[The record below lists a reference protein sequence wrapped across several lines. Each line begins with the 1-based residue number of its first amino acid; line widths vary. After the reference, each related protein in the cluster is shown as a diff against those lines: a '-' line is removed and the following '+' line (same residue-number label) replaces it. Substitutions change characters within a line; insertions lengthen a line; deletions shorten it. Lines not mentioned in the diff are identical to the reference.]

1 MNNTF
6 SFSRFGRVLKRDLVE
21 NRKRYIGVFFVMF
34 VAFLVYQFYEI
45 KEIAELGQIFVRKN
59 GELHIYEKADYLS
72 RFVNSCLPFFYGVL
86 SLALFCA
93 AADMSGVPLRSKT
106 IATNY
111 LMMPASNLEKFLSR
125 ALINTVVVIIMTYIA
140 LLCADLVRM
149 LSLSLLKA
157 EMTWGL
163 TAPRALVAW
172 MEPLKEIYI
181 DGASGYE
188 VVNNEIIYPYWK
200 KDLAIMAVS
209 FAVILTLWAHSLFV
223 LGGCFWRK
231 KAMLKIFFVGLALIL
246 TFAWLVCELE
256 PTFQQWFNENVAFWF
271 ETKFET
277 DRDFNRFIFSIGIP
291 LFLGF
296 IALNW
301 WLSFRLFTR
310 KQMIPR
316 SHLFGGIHPHH
327 LFNKAHS

>member
-6 SFSRFGRVLKRDLVE
+6 SFSRFGMVLKRDLME
-21 NRKRYIGVFFVMF
+21 NRKRYLGVFFIMF
-34 VAFLVYQFYEI
+34 AAFLVFQFSEI
-45 KEIAELGQIFVRKN
+45 KDVAELGRILAYKSET
-59 GELHIYEKADYLS
+59 GLLHEYEKADYIS
-72 RFVNSCLPFFYGVL
+72 RFVEGCLPFIYGVL
-86 SLALFCA
+86 SLALMCA

-106 IATNY
+106 TSTNY

-125 ALINTVVVIIMTYIA
+125 AFINTVVVIAMTFVA

-209 FAVILTLWAHSLFV
+209 FVVILTLWAHSLFV

-246 TFAWLVCELE
+246 TFAWLVSELE
-256 PTFQQWFNENVAFWF
+256 PTCWQWFNENVAFWF

-277 DRDFNRFIFSIGIP
+277 VRDFNRFIFSIGIP

-301 WLSFRLFTR
+301 WLSFRLFSR
-310 KQMIPR
+310 KQMIARAPFWKQ
-316 SHLFGGIHPHH
+316 L
-327 LFNKAHS
+327 LNKARS

>member
-86 SLALFCA
+86 SLALMCA

-111 LMMPASNLEKFLSR
+111 LMMPASNVEKFLSR
-125 ALINTVVVIIMTYIA
+125 ALINTAVVIIMTYVA

-188 VVNNEIIYPYWK
+188 VVNNEIVYPYWK
-200 KDLAIMAVS
+200 KGMAVMAVS
-209 FAVILTLWAHSLFV
+209 FVVILFLWGHSLFI
-223 LGGCFWRK
+223 LSGCIWRK
-231 KAMLKIFFVGLALIL
+231 RALIKMFFL
-246 TFAWLVCELE
+246 SLMFIAFCVWLFTEIV
-256 PTFQQWFNENVAFWF
+256 PTSWF
-271 ETKFET
+271 EQSIVPWIEDAFKT
-277 DRDFNRFIFSIGIP
+277 DRDFNHFIFSIGIP

-296 IALNW
+296 ISLNW
-301 WLSFRLFTR
+301 WLSFRIFSL
-310 KQMIPR
+310 KQAIEPR
-316 SHLFGGIHPHH
+316 VSLKG
-327 LFNKAHS
+327 LLNKVRS

>member
-6 SFSRFGRVLKRDLVE
+6 SFSRFGMVLKRDLVE
-21 NRKRYIGVFFVMF
+21 NRKRYLGVFFIMF
-34 VAFLVYQFYEI
+34 IAFLVYQFIEI
-45 KEIAELGQIFVRKN
+45 KDVFELGQVMVLKDGQFQT
-59 GELHIYEKADYLS
+59 YEKADYIS
-72 RFVNSCLPFFYGVL
+72 RFVEGCLPIIYGVL
-86 SLALFCA
+86 SLALMCA
-93 AADMSGVPLRSKT
+93 AADMSGVPLKSK
-106 IATNY
+106 ASSTNY
-111 LMMPASNLEKFLSR
+111 LMMPASNLEKFISR
-125 ALINTVVVIIMTYIA
+125 AFINTIMVIAITCIA

-188 VVNNEIIYPYWK
+188 VVNNEIVYPYWK

-209 FAVILTLWAHSLFV
+209 FVVILTLWAHSLFV
-223 LGGCFWRK
+223 LGGCIWRK
-231 KAMLKIFFVGLALIL
+231 RAMLKMFLVGLVLTL
-246 TFAWLVCELE
+246 TFAWLVSELE
-256 PTFQQWFNENVAFWF
+256 PTCWQWFNENVAFWF

-277 DRDFNRFIFSIGIP
+277 VRDFNRFIFSIGIP

-301 WLSFRLFTR
+301 WLSFRLFSR
-310 KQMIPR
+310 KQMIARAPFWKQ
-316 SHLFGGIHPHH
+316 L
-327 LFNKAHS
+327 LNKARS

>member
-6 SFSRFGRVLKRDLVE
+6 SFSRFGMVLKRDLVE

-34 VAFLVYQFYEI
+34 IPFLVYQLQDMKDIFEISLIRTYEQ
-45 KEIAELGQIFVRKN
+45 G
-59 GELHIYEKADYLS
+59 DYMASLATD
-72 RFVNSCLPFFYGVL
+72 CIPCFYGIL
-86 SLALFCA
+86 SLALMCA
-93 AADMSGVPLRSKT
+93 ASDMTSVPMGSKQH
-106 IATNY
+106 ATNY
-111 LMMPASNLEKFLSR
+111 MMMPATNLEKFLSR
-125 ALINTVVVIIMTYIA
+125 VLINTVMVIVMAYVA

-172 MEPLKEIYI
+172 IEPLKEIYI

-209 FAVILTLWAHSLFV
+209 VVVILTLWAHSLFV
-223 LGGCFWRK
+223 LGGCIWRK
-231 KAMLKIFFVGLALIL
+231 RAMLKMFLVGLVLTL